1 MPMRK
6 EHKDHIVKSFDQ
18 ELAHLS
24 ELIARMGGM
33 AESQI
38 EQAIQAFSQR
48 DSELAQRVVAADAKI
63 DALESEIRDFAVSLV
78 ALRQPMAQD
87 LRTIVAAIRIVPDLE
102 RIGDYAKN
110 IAMRTI
116 AVNELA
122 PVKAAFRIPRLAR
135 IVQQMLKEVL
145 DAYAT
150 GDIGKAHDVWVRDS
164 EVDALYDSVFRELLT
179 YMMEDPRTI
188 GACIHL
194 LFMARNI
201 ERMGDL
207 TTNIAET
214 VHYHVTGAE
223 LREERPKRDPH
234 FLTAIRGETD
244 KTE

>member
-1 MPMRK
+1 MIRK

-24 ELIARMGGM
+24 ELIARMGGL

-38 EQAIQAFSQR
+38 EQTIKAFSQR
-48 DSELAQRVVAADAKI
+48 DSELARRVVDTDTRI
-63 DALESEIRDFAVSLV
+63 DALEGEIRDFAVSLV

-110 IAMRTI
+110 IAKRTI
-116 AVNELA
+116 AINELA
-122 PVKAAFRIPRLAR
+122 PIKAGFRIPRLAR
-135 IVQQMLKEVL
+135 IVQQMLKDVL

-150 GDIGKAHDVWVRDS
+150 GDIGKAHDVWLRDS
-164 EVDALYDSVFRELLT
+164 EVDDLYDSMFREFLT
-179 YMMEDPRTI
+179 YMMEDQRTI

-194 LFMARNI
+194 LFMARNL

-207 TTNIAET
+207 ATNIAET

-223 LREERPKRDPH
+223 FHEERPKRDSSLRTLSPAEPDE
-234 FLTAIRGETD
+234 TA
-244 KTE
+244 

>member
-1 MPMRK
+1 MMRK

-24 ELIARMGGM
+24 ELIARMGGL

-38 EQAIQAFSQR
+38 EQTIKAFSQR
-48 DSELAQRVVAADAKI
+48 DSELAQKVFDADARI

-110 IAMRTI
+110 IAKRTI
-116 AVNELA
+116 AINELP
-122 PVKAAFRIPRLAR
+122 PVKAGFRIPRLAR
-135 IVQQMLKEVL
+135 IVQQMLKDVL

-150 GDIGKAHDVWVRDS
+150 GDIGKAHDVWLRDS
-164 EVDALYDSVFRELLT
+164 EVDDLYDSMFREFLT
-179 YMMEDPRTI
+179 YMMEDQRTI

-194 LFMARNI
+194 LFMARNL

-207 TTNIAET
+207 ATNIAET

-223 LREERPKRDPH
+223 FDEERPKRDSSLRTVAPAEPDE
-234 FLTAIRGETD
+234 TA
-244 KTE
+244 

>member
-1 MPMRK
+1 MMRK

-18 ELAHLS
+18 ELAHLA
-24 ELIARMGGM
+24 ELIARMGGL

-38 EQAIQAFSQR
+38 EQTIKAFSQR
-48 DSELAQRVVAADAKI
+48 DSELAQKVVDADARI

-110 IAMRTI
+110 IAKRTI
-116 AVNELA
+116 AINELA
-122 PVKAAFRIPRLAR
+122 PVKAGFRIPRLAR
-135 IVQQMLKEVL
+135 IVQRMLKDVL
-145 DAYAT
+145 DAFAT
-150 GDIGKAHDVWVRDS
+150 GDIGKAHDVWLRDAD
-164 EVDALYDSVFRELLT
+164 VDDLYDSMFRELLT
-179 YMMEDPRTI
+179 YMMEDQRTI
-188 GACIHL
+188 GASIHL
-194 LFMARNI
+194 LFMARNL

-223 LREERPKRDPH
+223 IHEERPKREHALLSAAPADTDE
-234 FLTAIRGETD
+234 TA
-244 KTE
+244 